1 MDEAIQEIIQEI
13 TARPTKR
20 NEVGLVK
27 TRVAKKYKF
36 AKIPTNAEILEYASR
51 DDLKL
56 LLPLLR
62 KKPVRTI
69 SGIAVVAVMARPYPC
84 PGECIYCPRGEDAPQ
99 SYTGKEPAALRAKRA
114 NYDPYLQVKDRLT
127 QLQSIG
133 HTIDKAELIVMGG
146 TFTAQPFEYQKWFV
160 KRCLEAMQKRSS
172 KNVGIT
178 FETRPDF
185 AKERHADEMLSLG
198 VTRVE
203 LGVQTIKD
211 SIYEKIKRGH
221 SVRDVTEATQ
231 ILKDVG
237 LKVGYHMMP
246 GLFSNL
252 DDDLEMFETLFED
265 ERFKPDFLKIYPA
278 LVIKGTKLYDMWVK
292 EEFKPYSDEEA
303 IELIV
308 EIKRR
313 MPKWV
318 RTMRVQRDIP
328 SYLIE
333 AGVKKGDLG
342 ELVYQKLK
350 ERNLRCK
357 CMRCRD
363 VGHRWYKEGIEVD
376 GGSIEMLDEKYA
388 ASEGTEHFLSFEDTK
403 NDALIAYLRLRFPS
417 QNTVGRRNSE
427 ARAQWLRSCSR
438 KATALVREL
447 RVLGQAVPIGARIPE
462 AEQHKGFGA
471 ALLKR
476 AEELSAESGKEK
488 ILVTSAIGTRDYYRR
503 FGYRRVG
510 PYMGKKL

>member
-1 MDEAIQEIIQEI
+1 MDEAIQEIIREI
-13 TARPTKR
+13 KAASPSKR
-20 NEVGLVK
+20 NEVGLLK
-27 TRVAKKYKF
+27 TRVAKKYKL
-36 AKIPTNAEILEYASR
+36 ARIPTNAEILEHASKE
-51 DDLKL
+51 DLKL

-69 SGIAVVAVMARPYPC
+69 SGVAVVAVMARPYPC
-84 PGECIYCPRGEDAPQ
+84 PGECIYCPKGEDAPQ

-127 QLQSIG
+127 QLKNIG
-133 HTIDKAELIVMGG
+133 HTTDKAELIIMGG

-160 KRCLEAMQKRSS
+160 KRCLRAMQKFSS

-185 AKERHADEMLSLG
+185 AREKHTDEMLSLG

-203 LGVQTIKD
+203 LGVQTIRD
-211 SIYEKIKRGH
+211 SVYEKIKRGH

-231 ILKDVG
+231 ILKDAG
-237 LKVGYHMMP
+237 LKVGYHVMP
-246 GLFSNL
+246 GLFSNFNEDL
-252 DDDLEMFETLFED
+252 DIFETLFED
-265 ERFKPDFLKIYPA
+265 ERFRPDFLKIYPA

-333 AGVKKGDLG
+333 AGVKKSDLG

-350 ERNLRCK
+350 ERNLRCG
-357 CMRCRD
+357 CIRCRD
-363 VGHRWYKEGIEVD
+363 VGHRWYRDGIEVNEE
-376 GGSIEMLDEKYA
+376 SIEMLDEKYA
-388 ASEGTEHFLSFEDTK
+388 ASEGTEHFISFEDMK

-417 QNTVGRRNSE
+417 QK
-427 ARAQWLRSCSR
+427 AHR
-438 KATALVREL
+438 KEIDEKTALVREL

-476 AEELSAESGKEK
+476 AEELSAESEMEK

>member
-1 MDEAIQEIIQEI
+1 MNAIEEIIQEI
-13 TARPTKR
+13 KLFPNKR
-20 NEVGLVK
+20 EIYRIK
-27 TRVAKKYKF
+27 IRAAKKYRL
-36 AKIPTNAEILEYASR
+36 AKIPTNAEILEHASR
-51 DDLKL
+51 EDLKL

-69 SGIAVVAVMARPYPC
+69 SGIAVVAAMARPYPC
-84 PGECIYCPRGEDAPQ
+84 PGECIYCPKGENAPQ

-114 NYDPYLQVKDRLT
+114 NYDPYLQVADRLI
-127 QLQSIG
+127 QLRSIG

-146 TFTAQPFEYQKWFV
+146 TFTAQPLDYQKQFV
-160 KRCLEAMQKRSS
+160 KRCLEAMLKFNS

-178 FETRPDF
+178 FEIRPDF
-185 AKERHADEMLSLG
+185 AKERHANEMLGLG

-211 SIYEKIKRGH
+211 SVYEKINRGH
-221 SVRDVTEATQ
+221 SVRDVIEATQ
-231 ILKDVG
+231 ILKDAG

-246 GLFSNL
+246 GLFSNFKE
-252 DDDLEMFETLFED
+252 DLEMFETIFSD
-265 ERFKPDFLKIYPA
+265 GRFRPDFLKIYPT
-278 LVIKGTKLYDMWVK
+278 LVVKGTKLYEMWKRGEFQTYGNK
-292 EEFKPYSDEEA
+292 EA
-303 IELIV
+303 LELIV

-357 CMRCRD
+357 CIRCRD
-363 VGHRWYKEGIEVD
+363 IGHRRYRDGIEVD
-376 GGSIEMLDEKYA
+376 EGSINLLDEEYS
-388 ASEGTEHFLSFEDTK
+388 ASESIEHFLSIEDTS
-403 NDALIAYLRLRFPS
+403 NDILIAYLRLRFPS
-417 QNTVGRRNSE
+417 QK
-427 ARAQWLRSCSR
+427 AHR
-438 KATALVREL
+438 KEIDEKTALVREL
-447 RVLGQAVPIGARIPE
+447 RVLGQVAPIGARIPE

-476 AEELSAESGKEK
+476 AEELSAESGMEK
-488 ILVTSAIGTRDYYRR
+488 ILIMSAIGTRDYYRR

-510 PYMGKKL
+510 PYMGKEL

>member
-1 MDEAIQEIIQEI
+1 MNAIEEIIQEI
-13 TARPTKR
+13 KLFPNKR
-20 NEVGLVK
+20 EIYRIK
-27 TRVAKKYKF
+27 IRATKKYRL
-36 AKIPTNAEILEYASR
+36 AKIPTNAEILEHASR
-51 DDLKL
+51 GDLKL

-69 SGIAVVAVMARPYPC
+69 SGIAVVAAMARPYPC
-84 PGECIYCPRGEDAPQ
+84 PGECIYCPKGENAPQ

-114 NYDPYLQVKDRLT
+114 NYDPYLQVEDRLT

-146 TFTAQPFEYQKWFV
+146 TFTAQPLDYQKQFV
-160 KRCLEAMQKRSS
+160 NRCLEAMEEFNS

-178 FETRPDF
+178 FEIRPDF
-185 AKERHADEMLSLG
+185 AKERHANEMLGLG

-211 SIYEKIKRGH
+211 SVYEKINRGH
-221 SVRDVTEATQ
+221 SVRDVIEATQ
-231 ILKDVG
+231 ILKDAG

-246 GLFSNL
+246 GLFSNFEE
-252 DDDLEMFETLFED
+252 DLEMFETLFED
-265 ERFKPDFLKIYPA
+265 ERFRPDFLKIYPT
-278 LVIKGTKLYDMWVK
+278 LVIKGTKLYDMWMRG
-292 EEFKPYSDEEA
+292 EFQPYNDEEA
-303 IELIV
+303 IGLIA
-308 EIKRR
+308 EIKLR
-313 MPKWV
+313 MPKWI

-342 ELVYQKLK
+342 ELVYQELK

-357 CMRCRD
+357 CIRCRD

-376 GGSIEMLDEKYA
+376 EGSINLLDEEYS
-388 ASEGTEHFLSFEDTK
+388 ASEGIEHFLSVEDTS
-403 NDALIAYLRLRFPS
+403 NDTLIAYLRLRFPS
-417 QNTVGRRNSE
+417 QK
-427 ARAQWLRSCSR
+427 AHR
-438 KATALVREL
+438 KEIDEKTALVREL
-447 RVLGQAVPIGARIPE
+447 RVLGQAVPVGARIPE

-471 ALLKR
+471 ALLKK
-476 AEELSAESGKEK
+476 AEEISAESGMRK

>member
-13 TARPTKR
+13 RTKVLKR
-20 NEVGLVK
+20 EDVGLVK
-27 TRVAKKYKF
+27 SRIAKKHGL
-36 AKIPTNAEILEYASR
+36 AKIPTNAEILKHVSNG
-51 DDLKL
+51 DMKL

-84 PGECIYCPRGEDAPQ
+84 PGECVYCPKGEGAPQ

-114 NYDPYLQVKDRLT
+114 GYDPYLQVKDRLT

-133 HTIDKAELIVMGG
+133 HSVNKAELIVMGG
-146 TFTAQPFEYQKWFV
+146 TFTAQPLYYQKWFV
-160 KRCLEAMQKRSS
+160 KRCLQAMQKGGS

-211 SIYEKIKRGH
+211 SIYKKIKRGH
-221 SVRDVTEATQ
+221 TVKNVVEATQ
-231 ILKDVG
+231 ILKDAG

-246 GLFSNL
+246 GLFSNF
-252 DDDLEMFETLFED
+252 DDDIEMFETLFED
-265 ERFKPDFLKIYPA
+265 ERFKPDFLKLYPA
-278 LVIKGTKLYDMWVK
+278 LVIKGTKLYDMWTRG
-292 EEFKPYSDEEA
+292 EFQPYSDNEA

-342 ELVYQKLK
+342 ELVYKRLK

-357 CMRCRD
+357 CVRCRD
-363 VGHRWYKEGIEVD
+363 VGHRLYRDGIEVD
-376 GGSIEMLDEKYA
+376 ERSIEMLDEKYA
-388 ASEGTEHFLSFEDTK
+388 ASEGTEHFISFEDMK

-417 QNTVGRRNSE
+417 QK
-427 ARAQWLRSCSR
+427 AHR
-438 KATALVREL
+438 KEIEEKTALVREL
-447 RVLGQAVPIGARIPE
+447 RVLGQAVPIGKKIPE

-471 ALLKR
+471 ALLRK
-476 AEELSAESGKEK
+476 AEELSVDEGKEK
-488 ILVTSAIGTRDYYRR
+488 MLITSAIGTRDYYRR
-503 FGYRRVG
+503 FGYRRTG
-510 PYMGKKL
+510 PYMGKKLY

>member
-1 MDEAIQEIIQEI
+1 MNGAIQEIIQEI
-13 TARPTKR
+13 TAKPLKR
-20 NEVGLVK
+20 EDVGLLK
-27 TRVAKKYKF
+27 SRIAKKHGL
-36 AKIPTNAEILEYASR
+36 AKIPTNAEILEHVSR

-69 SGIAVVAVMARPYPC
+69 SGIAVIAVMARPYPC

-146 TFTAQPFEYQKWFV
+146 TFTAQPLDYQKWFA
-160 KRCLEAMQKRSS
+160 KRCLQAMQEFSS

-185 AKERHADEMLSLG
+185 AKERHADEMLGLG

-221 SVRDVTEATQ
+221 TIKDVIDATQ
-231 ILKDVG
+231 ILKDAG

-246 GLFSNL
+246 GLFSNFEE
-252 DDDLEMFETLFED
+252 DLEMFETIFED
-265 ERFKPDFLKIYPA
+265 ERFKPDFLKIYPT
-278 LVIKGTKLYDMWVK
+278 LVIKGTKLCDMWMRG
-292 EEFKPYSDEEA
+292 EFQPYNDEEA
-303 IELIV
+303 LELLV

-313 MPKWV
+313 MPKWI

-342 ELVYQKLK
+342 ELVYKKLK
-350 ERNLRCK
+350 EKRCR
-357 CMRCRD
+357 CIRCRD

-376 GGSIEMLDEKYA
+376 EGSINFLEEEYC
-388 ASEGTEHFLSFEDTK
+388 ASGGEEHFLSFEDTK

-417 QNTVGRRNSE
+417 QK
-427 ARAQWLRSCSR
+427 AHR
-438 KATALVREL
+438 KEIDEKTALVREL
-447 RVLGQAVPIGARIPE
+447 RVLGQAVPLGARIPE

-471 ALLKR
+471 TLLKK
-476 AEELSAESGKEK
+476 AEGLSAESGMEK
-488 ILVTSAIGTRDYYRR
+488 ILITSAIGTRDYYRR

-510 PYMGKKL
+510 PYMGKEL